1 MSLDCTLDVNA
12 RKWRPYQ
19 LLAGLGAQ
27 SLSGYFQVVSR
38 RVCDSLFEIVKAV
51 GSFKLVTAEVR
62 VRV

>member
-1 MSLDCTLDVNA
+1 
-12 RKWRPYQ
+12 